1 MLLRL
6 GVVGAATRILMEV
19 EEGEVEASSVMASR
33 SIVLKGVAPATSKEP
48 NSMVTLGILIKGIT
62 MVDMAVVMA
71 MAAIKGIANPITTGT
86 WVAVVVTTEVGDRT
100 SLSSALSLQER
111 VRRR

>member
-1 MLLRL
+1 
-6 GVVGAATRILMEV
+6 MEV

-33 SIVLKGVAPATSKEP
+33 TIVLKGVDQEASKEP
-48 NSMVTLGILIKGIT
+48 NSMVTLGFLIKGIT
-62 MVDMAVVMA
+62 KVDMAVVMA

-86 WVAVVVTTEVGDRT
+86 WVAVVVTTVVGDGT
-100 SLSSALSLQER
+100 SLSNALILQER